1 MGRRPPA
8 SSPVVR
14 VLDLDVD
21 AVVFDLDGTLLDSE
35 RAIVQAAEQAF
46 ADLGVTV
53 SELQVADH
61 LGAPL
66 EELYALFV
74 GDGDD
79 ARLRRFITRYVE
91 RHDEHPDRFPPPL
104 PGVVAG
110 LTALQQRG
118 VPLAVG
124 TTKPSARAR
133 LQLEAAGLLPHL
145 THVQGTDP
153 GMKPKPHP
161 DVVLKACDALGVA
174 PTRALM
180 VGDTPRDVASAHA
193 AGAAA
198 VVVAYSDARR
208 AVAAT
213 FGAHRVLASVAEL

>member
-1 MGRRPPA
+1 MSARA
-8 SSPVVR
+8 AF
-14 VLDLDVD
+14 D

-35 RAIVQAAEQAF
+35 RAIVQAAERAF
-46 ADLGVTV
+46 ADVGAAV

-79 ARLRRFITRYVE
+79 ARLRRFIARYIE

-110 LTALQQRG
+110 LGALQARG

-124 TTKPSARAR
+124 TTKPSARAT
-133 LQLEAAGLLPHL
+133 LQLEAAGLLRFFA
-145 THVQGTDP
+145 HVQGTDP
-153 GMKPKPHP
+153 GMRPKPHP
-161 DVVLKACDALGVA
+161 DVVERACAALRVSPA
-174 PTRALM
+174 RAAM
-180 VGDTPRDVASAHA
+180 VGDTPRDVGAARGAGAHA
-193 AGAAA
+193 I
-198 VVVAYSDARR
+198 VVAYSEERR
-208 AVAAT
+208 RVAAD
-213 FGAHRVLASVAEL
+213 FGADRVIASLVEL